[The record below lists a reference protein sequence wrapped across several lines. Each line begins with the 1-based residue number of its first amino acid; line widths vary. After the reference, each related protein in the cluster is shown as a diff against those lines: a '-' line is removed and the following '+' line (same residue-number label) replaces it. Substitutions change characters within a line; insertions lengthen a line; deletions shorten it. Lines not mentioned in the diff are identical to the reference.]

1 MAKKVKEGSFVIF
14 YVKDKQ
20 LYPVALSSEENK
32 MLQLVVKGV
41 LQNKVTLFDEPQG
54 EVKNWAK

>member
-14 YVKDKQ
+14 YVKNKQ